1 MIQFLQKKKKK
12 KTGKEKKIFV
22 LFVIISSEL
31 SHWTRNTIYGL
42 WPAAT
47 HHVMYYTPVFSNL
60 VNVIANQ
67 TVKGHLFAQHEKE
80 YLSSEKSKKQQQT
93 NNKKW

>member
-1 MIQFLQKKKKK
+1 MLQFLLKKKDASY
-12 KTGKEKKIFV
+12 
-22 LFVIISSEL
+22 FVIISTEL

-67 TVKGHLFAQHEKE
+67 TVKGHLAAQEEKE
-80 YLSSEKSKKQQQT
+80 Y
-93 NNKKW
+93 